1 MAYPKRHF
9 TEEARREAKRLA
21 NVRYRAR
28 LAALR
33 SPPPTRDERFW
44 SYVDRSGDCWLW
56 KKTLNQHGY
65 GVFGWPVNGKPRM
78 QLAHR
83 LAWTLTKGAPTQN
96 VLHRCDNP
104 PCVNPAHLFLGTQ
117 RENMEDAARKGRVAK
132 VKTRLPNIPKRQ
144 GNYARRVGERA
155 PFRKLTWAQV
165 AEIRSRYLAGE
176 NQMALGHAYGV
187 TNGAV
192 WYIVHNKTW
201 IV

>member
-1 MAYPKRHF
+1 MTYSTRGLAAAAIRASHQ
-9 TEEARREAKRLA
+9 RA

-33 SPPPTRDERFW
+33 PPVPTREERFW
-44 SYVDRSGDCWLW
+44 SYVDRSGECWLW
-56 KKTLNQHGY
+56 KKTLNEHGY

-96 VLHRCDNP
+96 VLHSCDNP
-104 PCVNPAHLFLGTQ
+104 PCVNPDHLFLGTQ

-132 VKTRLPNIPKRQ
+132 ERTKTHRPARV
-144 GNYARRVGERA
+144 GNWARRPGEGA
-155 PFRKLTWAQV
+155 PYRKLTWAQV
-165 AEIRSRYLAGE
+165 TDIRSRYMAGE
-176 NQMALGHAYGV
+176 SQVALGRAFGV
-187 TNGAV
+187 TNSAI
-192 WYIVHNKTW
+192 WYVVHNKTW